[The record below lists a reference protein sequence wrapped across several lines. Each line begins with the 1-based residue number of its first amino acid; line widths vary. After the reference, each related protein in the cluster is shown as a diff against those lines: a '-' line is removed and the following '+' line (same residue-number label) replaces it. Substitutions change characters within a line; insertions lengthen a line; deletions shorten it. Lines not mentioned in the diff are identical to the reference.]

1 MIRKQ
6 LEEYQPYKTTIFY
19 TDIFNDVENFRK
31 NLIDLSKTI
40 NEYYNNDIPNYVISL
55 IGTKS
60 GYIGKLNLTASEN
73 KEFSYSIFEKYI
85 KDNRFIDFN
94 LQVYIKEDLT

>member
-6 LEEYQPYKTTIFY
+6 LEDYQPNKTTIFY
-19 TDIFNDVENFRK
+19 SDIFNDVENFRK

-40 NEYYNNDIPNYVISL
+40 NEYYNIDVPKYVINL
-55 IGTKS
+55 IGTRS
-60 GYIGKLNLTASEN
+60 GYIGKFNLTAIEN
-73 KEFSYSIFEKYI
+73 TEFSYSIFEKYI
-85 KDNRFIDFN
+85 KDDRFIDFN

>member
-6 LEEYQPYKTTIFY
+6 LEDYQPNKTTIFY
-19 TDIFNDVENFRK
+19 SDIFNDVENFRK

-40 NEYYNNDIPNYVISL
+40 NEYYNNDMPKYVINL
-55 IGTKS
+55 IGTRS

-73 KEFSYSIFEKYI
+73 NEFSHSIFEKYI
-85 KDNRFIDFN
+85 KDDRFIDFN
-94 LQVYIKEDLT
+94 LQVNIKEDLT

>member
-6 LEEYQPYKTTIFY
+6 LEDYQPNKTTIFY
-19 TDIFNDVENFRK
+19 SDIFNDVENFRK

-40 NEYYNNDIPNYVISL
+40 NEYYNIDVPKYVINL
-55 IGTKS
+55 IGTRS
-60 GYIGKLNLTASEN
+60 GYIGKFNLTAIEN

-85 KDNRFIDFN
+85 KDDRFIDFN

>member
-6 LEEYQPYKTTIFY
+6 LEEYKPYKTTIFY
-19 TDIFNDVENFRK
+19 SDIFNDVENFRK

-40 NEYYNNDIPNYVISL
+40 NEYYNIDVPKYVINL
-55 IGTKS
+55 IGTRS
-60 GYIGKLNLTASEN
+60 GYIGKFNLSAIEN
-73 KEFSYSIFEKYI
+73 TEFNYSIFEKYI
-85 KDNRFIDFN
+85 KDDRFIDFN